1 MPTLGLFAYTYSDNL
16 RLYIVYNYLVS
27 NHHGEGTPNITTGF
41 DRTFGPHYYHFNS
54 APGASIDVL
63 RADAEKYT
71 DPAWNAAFYDSIAP
85 LVTNYVTTR
94 ERGVFVGSFNLP
106 TGATRP
112 LAVLTANGVSFQDNA
127 ENPAAYQYWGDIDSA
142 GRVTI
147 PRVKAGTY
155 RLTVYAD
162 GVFGDYI
169 QDAIVITAQT
179 TTTHTATWK
188 EDSAGTEIWRLG
200 VPDKSSGEFRHGN
213 ARDSTRPRAPR
224 EYWVYWGAYDF
235 PSDFP
240 NGVEFTIGASDVA
253 TDFNTVHWGVF
264 GPTHQRPGAYTAKM
278 NNWTINFDLT
288 AGELRSAA
296 TATLTIQLAGAKTA
310 MGNTDVYS
318 GAEPY
323 SNLVLS
329 AVVNDRS
336 PGLRFEIPYYQSSSC
351 IVRSAVSCYQLA
363 KKLVFPVGWLRVG
376 RNKLVLSL
384 PFNATDTETA
394 VLPASV
400 YVQYDALRLELG

>member
-1 MPTLGLFAYTYSDNL
+1 M
-16 RLYIVYNYLVS
+16 
-27 NHHGEGTPNITTGF
+27 
-41 DRTFGPHYYHFNS
+41 
-54 APGASIDVL
+54 
-63 RADAEKYT
+63 
-71 DPAWNAAFYDSIAP
+71 
-85 LVTNYVTTR
+85 
-94 ERGVFVGSFNLP
+94 
-106 TGATRP
+106 
-112 LAVLTANGVSFQDNA
+112 
-127 ENPAAYQYWGDIDSA
+127 
-142 GRVTI
+142 
-147 PRVKAGTY
+147 
-155 RLTVYAD
+155 YAD
-162 GVFGDYI
+162 GVFGDYV

-179 TTTHTATWK
+179 TTMHTATWK
-188 EDSAGTEIWRLG
+188 EDSAGIEIWRLG

-235 PSDFP
+235 PNDFP
-240 NGVEFTIGASDVA
+240 DGVEFTIGASDVA

-264 GPTHQRPGAYTAKM
+264 GPTHQRPGAYAAKM

-363 KKLVFPVGWLRVG
+363 KKLVFPAGWLRVG
-376 RNKLVLSL
+376 QNKLVLSL